1 MTKAWMIRIC
11 LCLMSLQVY
20 GQNLSISAVEE
31 KLALSVD
38 LPVEGKFKQ
47 EKHLAI
53 LKRPF
58 VSTGRYR
65 ITHTQ
70 LSWETITPVPQT
82 LTMEKQ
88 QVYLWDESAGR
99 RAMPQAKPFVS
110 LIQQLLSGDLD
121 ALANDFTFA
130 DEADKPDCVAMVP
143 KSSAIAAVF
152 KDFQL
157 CGHTHITSI
166 TMTDSDSNITVIS
179 LMSAP

>member
-20 GQNLSISAVEE
+20 GQDLSINAVKE

-38 LPVEGKFKQ
+38 LPVEGKFQQ

-110 LIQQLLSGDLD
+110 LIQQLLSGNLN
-121 ALANDFTFA
+121 ALAEDFTFS
-130 DEADKPDCVAMVP
+130 DQADKPDCVSMTP
-143 KSSAIAAVF
+143 KSNTIALVF
-152 KDFQL
+152 KGFEL
-157 CGHTHITSI
+157 CGKIHIRAI
-166 TMTDSDSNITVIS
+166 TMTDSDDNITVIS
-179 LMSAP
+179 LTSA